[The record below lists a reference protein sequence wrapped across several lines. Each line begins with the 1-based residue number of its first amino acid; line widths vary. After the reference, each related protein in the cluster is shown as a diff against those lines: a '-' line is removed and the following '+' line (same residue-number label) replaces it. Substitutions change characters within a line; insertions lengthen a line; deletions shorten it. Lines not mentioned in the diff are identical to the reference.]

1 MSDLSPHLSLP
12 YLAPAQAQK
21 HVTHNEA
28 LTLLDAVVQLAVQSR
43 SQAEPPADPALGVRY
58 IVPPDATGVWSGQA
72 AGMLALW
79 DGQAWRFFSPA
90 EGWRGQVLDEGAEL
104 VWQGGAWAAP
114 ARIGV
119 NAAPDETNR
128 LAVSANATLLSH
140 EGGGHQL
147 KINKSTAGDTGSL
160 LFQTGWAGRAEMGCA
175 GSDDFSVKV
184 SADGSAWHTALS
196 VVAATGRT
204 VLEQGARI
212 EGELTGSAVVGTV
225 SQTGG
230 ETTGAVMARGEGP
243 DGSWLRLADGTQLCW
258 NSLDSSASA
267 AVGWSFP
274 QAFIATPVVQA
285 SGQAGSPHLVT
296 AGAVTPTGAELSA
309 WDLAGSRAVLNCGLL
324 ALGRWY

>member
-1 MSDLSPHLSLP
+1 MSDLSPNLSLP

-28 LTLLDAVVQLAVQSR
+28 LTLLDAVVQLAVASR
-43 SQAEPPADPALGVRY
+43 SQTEPPVDPAPGARY
-58 IVPPDATGVWSGQA
+58 IVPPGATGDWSGQA
-72 AGMLALW
+72 AGTLALW
-79 DGQAWRFFSPA
+79 NGQAWRFFSPA
-90 EGWRGQVLDEGAEL
+90 AGWRGLVLDEGIEL

-114 ARIGV
+114 ARMGV

-128 LAVSANATLLSH
+128 LAVSANATLLTH

-160 LFQTGWAGRAEMGCA
+160 LFQTGWSGRAEMGCA

-196 VVAATGRT
+196 LVADTGWT

-212 EGELTGSAVVGTV
+212 EGALTGSAVVGTV
-225 SQTGG
+225 SQAGG

-267 AVGWSFP
+267 TVGWSFP
-274 QAFIATPVVQA
+274 QAFVAVPVVQA
-285 SGQAGSPHLVT
+285 CGQAGSPHLVT
-296 AGAVTPTGAELSA
+296 AGAITATGTELSA
-309 WDLAGSRAVLNCGLL
+309 WDLAGSRAAIGCGLV
-324 ALGRWY
+324 AVGRWY